1 MAERKQ
7 IAELKKM
14 LLNQRQELLSLEET
28 ASDAAAVVELDQTR
42 LGRLSRMDALQ
53 GQAMSQER
61 ERRRRIQLEKIAAA
75 LLRIERGD
83 YGCCA
88 ECGEAIVFERLRFD
102 PTTTLCFNCANDD
115 SR

>member
-83 YGCCA
+83 YGRCA
-88 ECGEAIVFERLRFD
+88 ECGKAIVFERLRFD